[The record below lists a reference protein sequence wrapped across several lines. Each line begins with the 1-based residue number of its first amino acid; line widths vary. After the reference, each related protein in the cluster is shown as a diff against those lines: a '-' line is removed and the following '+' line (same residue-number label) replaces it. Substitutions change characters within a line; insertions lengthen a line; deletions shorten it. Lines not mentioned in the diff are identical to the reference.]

1 VASTPKCDVL
11 TVAPWIWDMLD
22 TGALIA
28 AGAIRMS
35 EVDAATWQIATV
47 THAAYHSA
55 KAAAEETEKKRRELV
70 RAAARRAKERTA

>member
-1 VASTPKCDVL
+1 MPRCDVL

-55 KAAAEETEKKRRELV
+55 KSAAEETERKRKEQKKR
-70 RAAARRAKERTA
+70 ATAEALRSRP